1 MRLYRS
7 RFSQE
12 SLGMFSE
19 VRNLPHSR
27 PISAPAVRSKTG
39 AHVQF
44 PLLNSGADRQHN
56 RPTFHPRASS
66 DRSQQLHLSKYSFPP
81 AQHSS
86 HSYSSDIPPVI
97 SHASSDQSTVTQR
110 LFNWIITANHI
121 IHILENQSELTR
133 MLMKQQ
139 LLITL
144 PQ

>member
-1 MRLYRS
+1 MPMLNFPCLIQVQIDNTTGLLSIPGPVVIGHNSYT
-7 RFSQE
+7 
-12 SLGMFSE
+12 SLS
-19 VRNLPHSR
+19 
-27 PISAPAVRSKTG
+27 IA
-39 AHVQF
+39 
-44 PLLNSGADRQHN
+44 
-56 RPTFHPRASS
+56 
-66 DRSQQLHLSKYSFPP
+66 FPP
-81 AQHSS
+81 PPPASS